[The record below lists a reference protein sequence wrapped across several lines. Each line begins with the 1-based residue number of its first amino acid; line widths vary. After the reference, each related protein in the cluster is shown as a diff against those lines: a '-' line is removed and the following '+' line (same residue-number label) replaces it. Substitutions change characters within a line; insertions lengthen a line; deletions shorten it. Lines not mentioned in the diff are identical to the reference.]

1 MIKPEKKRKATR
13 YGQRWT
19 KYRNLK
25 QMYDD
30 VETEMVEAGVAIQ
43 LDHPIW
49 MDEQGNTVPESD
61 SKGFKV
67 KVKLTIPDMCIVIDE
82 VGSNLSMVKD
92 GHVGGEK
99 FVVGKGKEAKLKA
112 TKCDKK
118 FTCLGLT
125 LLSGEPLL
133 CVILV
138 DSTKEDL
145 LIRTGVDCSTPE
157 NTTTNESSENE
168 VQDEFDYLIN
178 NLGKG
183 KQYPGGSSCV
193 YEGKQIPCMVEFT
206 SGGTMSGQILTKIF
220 RTLDELKIFQE
231 SRNKVIRPLVLVDGY
246 GSRFDVEFLQYIN
259 NENHRW
265 SVCIGVPYGTSLWQ
279 VGDSVQ
285 QNGVFK
291 VRITMIKQKILEC
304 RFEKMMGIELIP
316 FDIIPI
322 VNFAWMGSFQNKKK
336 QQEGNFERGWNPLN
350 RMLLLHPELRADMTE
365 KDVEWEVDSDL
376 YNNHNNIFNKKGQNN
391 QL

>member
-336 QQEGNFERGWNPLN
+336 N
-350 RMLLLHPELRADMTE
+350 
-365 KDVEWEVDSDL
+365 
-376 YNNHNNIFNKKGQNN
+376 NKKAISREVGIR
-391 QL
+391 